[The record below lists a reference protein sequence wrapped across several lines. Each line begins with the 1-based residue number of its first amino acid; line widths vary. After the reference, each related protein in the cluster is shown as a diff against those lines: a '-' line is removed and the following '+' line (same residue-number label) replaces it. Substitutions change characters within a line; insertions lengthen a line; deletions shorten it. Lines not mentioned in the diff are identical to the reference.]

1 MGNWRK
7 NNWNVGPRILLAAVF
22 LCSQILIPNPR
33 LEAASPVT
41 GGPEDLI
48 IVVNKANKRNS
59 ITLAELRE
67 YFLRKRHTWGPGQ
80 KSVPIHAKSTTRV
93 REAFNR
99 TVLNMSVNE
108 ELQYWQNR
116 KIKFGDSSIVEFG
129 NNLKAVFKIKGSI
142 SYVFRSDY
150 KEGVVKVLLVIPA
163 D

>member
-7 NNWNVGPRILLAAVF
+7 NKWNVGPRILLAAVF
-22 LCSQILIPNPR
+22 LFAQILILIPR
-33 LEAASPVT
+33 LEAAGPAT

-99 TVLNMSVNE
+99 KVLNMSVNE